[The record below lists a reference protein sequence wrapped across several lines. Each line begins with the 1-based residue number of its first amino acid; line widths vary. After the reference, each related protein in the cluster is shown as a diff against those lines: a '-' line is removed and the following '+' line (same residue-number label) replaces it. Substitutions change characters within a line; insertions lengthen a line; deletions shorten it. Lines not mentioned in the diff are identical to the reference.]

1 MVHLFVFLNFFSFG
15 LGLVVLVLSFI
26 AYKRHGNI
34 IYKDICNVLI
44 ITELY
49 LVLEYSY
56 IYSKGLN
63 IVFPIPFVSLYNILW
78 GIFWIYFFY
87 VLPNYIYHLSVK
99 DVPKFI
105 RIVFIIFCSLS
116 IPYVVFSFLDSGG
129 LFFKIIN
136 RVMEF
141 LLISIVIFSMIVLFL
156 NRNKIK
162 VKSMKRY
169 INGLLIYFST
179 YSLVVV
185 SNYLVKDRFEFYK
198 IFGTHYP
205 STSVFILIWFLINL
219 NFVLKE
225 LYYEE
230 FVEIKIPVNLKK
242 DYQLTDREMEI
253 LEMLIKRLTN
263 KEISRQLFISIPT
276 VKTHLANI
284 YQKLDVR
291 NRDELLSF
299 LREEGDN

>member
-1 MVHLFVFLNFFSFG
+1 M
-15 LGLVVLVLSFI
+15 
-26 AYKRHGNI
+26 
-34 IYKDICNVLI
+34 I